1 MWGREGYGEHWFSY
15 YLFLHIF
22 IYTDEREPQ
31 SRLVALSIKVWDRV
45 QFGTF
50 NRVGWDQPHV
60 LLIDHNEGHPL
71 LLYVV

>member
-31 SRLVALSIKVWDRV
+31 SRLVALSIKV
-45 QFGTF
+45 
-50 NRVGWDQPHV
+50 
-60 LLIDHNEGHPL
+60 
-71 LLYVV
+71 